1 MAYDDDLTDDAS
13 VVNYDDAI
21 DNNNNWTD
29 SETGIS
35 FYFVI
40 FLSLLALV
48 LILSVSSFPSLYVGT
63 ALAQPPDG
71 ECKFAISAI
80 FF

>member
-13 VVNYDDAI
+13 VVNYDDAVES
-21 DNNNNWTD
+21 DNNSWTD

-35 FYFVI
+35 FYFVV

-48 LILSVSSFPSLYVGT
+48 LILSVSSFPSYYNIT
-63 ALAQPPDG
+63 PFACPPAG
-71 ECKFAISAI
+71 RRM
-80 FF
+80 